1 MNINQY
7 AKNKFRVVH
16 IFSLFMVLV
25 LTGCGSI
32 QIGRDFDVKAFEQM
46 AKVGETSK
54 TQVRE
59 ILGAPKSSGIS
70 LNSDGERLV
79 EWVYFYATGK
89 MSAMDDA
96 GLKILQVRF
105 QQNGKLRSYNWSNSD
120 K

>member
-1 MNINQY
+1 MKVNQY
-7 AKNKFRVVH
+7 TLNKYRVIQV
-16 IFSLFMVLV
+16 FSLFMVLF

-32 QIGRDFDVKAFEQM
+32 QIGRDFDVKAFENM

-54 TQVRE
+54 TQVQKV
-59 ILGAPKSSGIS
+59 LGAPKSSGIS
-70 LNSDGERLV
+70 INRDGERLV

-89 MSAMDDA
+89 MSTMDDA

-105 QQNGKLRSYNWSNSD
+105 DQGGRLSSYNWSNSD

>member
-1 MNINQY
+1 MNINKY
-7 AKNKFRVVH
+7 AKNKDRVIHLVL
-16 IFSLFMVLV
+16 LFMVLL

-32 QIGRDFDVKAFEQM
+32 QIGRDFDVKAFENM

-54 TQVRE
+54 AQVRE
-59 ILGAPKSSGIS
+59 VLGAPKSSGIS
-70 LNSDGERLV
+70 INRDGERLV

-89 MSAMDDA
+89 MSEMEGA

-105 QQNGKLRSYNWSNSD
+105 EQGGKLRSYNWSNSD